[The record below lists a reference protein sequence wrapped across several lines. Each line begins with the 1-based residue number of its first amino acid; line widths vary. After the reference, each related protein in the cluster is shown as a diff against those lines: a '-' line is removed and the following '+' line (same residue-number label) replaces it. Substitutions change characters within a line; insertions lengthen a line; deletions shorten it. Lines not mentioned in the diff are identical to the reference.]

1 MFWQIPTIQA
11 FQSVVPGSIM
21 DFYESVGVERS
32 VASRPEA
39 DYYGLRSFLSC
50 KYLFNYNGKFR
61 NVVTK
66 ETKMPYWTYLNK
78 QNNFDVY
85 TNDCYIPYGFTYD
98 EYITE
103 KQYEQCSESNRHLL
117 LLKAMVLTDEQ
128 AEKYSDIL
136 TKAKNIYK
144 YEYTEEEYKKDC
156 ENRNKLTCTDT
167 KFDNGGFTSHIT
179 TKDSDELVFFSVPY
193 TKGWTAYVMVSKP
206 ILKR

>member
-21 DFYESVGVERS
+21 EFYESVGVERS

-128 AEKYSDIL
+128 AENMVIFLLRQRISISMNIPK
-136 TKAKNIYK
+136 KNIRRIARI
-144 YEYTEEEYKKDC
+144 EIS
-156 ENRNKLTCTDT
+156 LLAQIQSLIMVALLP
-167 KFDNGGFTSHIT
+167 TSQQRIVM
-179 TKDSDELVFFSVPY
+179 SLYSL
-193 TKGWTAYVMVSKP
+193 AYHTQRAGQHM
-206 ILKR
+206 